1 MARKYIEKNYERPF
15 FDKLLRNFLSITLPN
30 VRYFKVAS
38 FFVKIGKPFS
48 FLFPKKIKNMIGLMP
63 TSFPKK
69 LLKNQEIYRAKGKK
83 IARVALLTGCVQKE
97 ISPQINEST
106 IRLLNRHGVEVVVM
120 KKILVTRKL
129 LKDCED
135 KAIKTFEAKLNT
147 NDELYS
153 QSKLIELSQGCD
165 AVLTSLTD
173 KMDEETIN
181 KLPETVKV
189 ISNFAVGFGNID
201 LEAAKKR
208 GIAVTNTPEVLSD
221 ATAEIGILLI
231 LGACR
236 RAAEGIEAAKESNW
250 KWSAD
255 YLIGKQLT
263 GSRLGILGMGRIG
276 QKIAKIAKSL
286 GMIIHYHNRSK
297 LSDDKEQGAIYHDSL
312 KSLFSVSD
320 VLSICCPAT
329 KETVNLINKETV
341 EYFPKGAVITNVAR
355 GDIVDDDALIDAL
368 NRRKIY
374 AAGLD
379 VYKGEPNLNPGYL
392 KIKTAFIL
400 PHLGSAT
407 KDTRTAMA
415 NLAIDNI
422 DEFFNTGN
430 CKNKVN

>member
-1 MARKYIEKNYERPF
+1 
-15 FDKLLRNFLSITLPN
+15 
-30 VRYFKVAS
+30 
-38 FFVKIGKPFS
+38 
-48 FLFPKKIKNMIGLMP
+48 
-63 TSFPKK
+63 
-69 LLKNQEIYRAKGKK
+69 
-83 IARVALLTGCVQKE
+83 
-97 ISPQINEST
+97 
-106 IRLLNRHGVEVVVM
+106 M
-120 KKILVTRKL
+120 KKILITRKL
-129 LKDCED
+129 IKESED
-135 KAIKTFEAKLNT
+135 KAVKTFKPIFNT

-153 QSKLIELSQGCD
+153 QTKVIEMSNGCD
-165 AVLTSLTD
+165 GILSSLTD
-173 KMDEETIN
+173 KMDKQTID
-181 KLPETVKV
+181 KLPDTIKI

-201 LEAAKKR
+201 LEAAKNR

-236 RAAEGIEAAKESNW
+236 RAAEGIQSAQEGGW
-250 KWSAD
+250 KWSAN

-263 GSRLGILGMGRIG
+263 GTRLGVLGMGRIG
-276 QKIAKIAKSL
+276 QKIAKIARSL

-297 LSDDKEQGAIYHDSL
+297 LSEEKEQGAVYHKDI

-329 KETVNLINKETV
+329 KETENMINKETV

-355 GDIVDDDALIDAL
+355 GDIVDDEALIDAL

-374 AAGLD
+374 AVGLD
-379 VYKGEPNLNPGYL
+379 VYKNEPNLNPGYS
-392 KIKTAFIL
+392 KIKSAFIL

-407 KDTRTAMA
+407 KDTRIAMA

-422 DEFFNTGN
+422 DEFFKTGN

>member
-1 MARKYIEKNYERPF
+1 
-15 FDKLLRNFLSITLPN
+15 
-30 VRYFKVAS
+30 
-38 FFVKIGKPFS
+38 
-48 FLFPKKIKNMIGLMP
+48 
-63 TSFPKK
+63 
-69 LLKNQEIYRAKGKK
+69 
-83 IARVALLTGCVQKE
+83 
-97 ISPQINEST
+97 
-106 IRLLNRHGVEVVVM
+106 M
-120 KKILVTRKL
+120 KKILITRKL
-129 LKDCED
+129 IKNSEE
-135 KAIKTFEAKLNT
+135 KATKIFEPIFNT

-153 QSKLIELSQGCD
+153 QSKVIKMSNGCD
-165 AVLTSLTD
+165 GILTSLTD
-173 KMDEETIN
+173 KMDQQTIN
-181 KLPETVKV
+181 KLPDSIKI

-201 LEAAKKR
+201 LDAAKKR
-208 GIAVTNTPEVLSD
+208 GITVTNTPEVLSD

-236 RAAEGIEAAKESNW
+236 RAAEGIEAARDGGW

-263 GSRLGILGMGRIG
+263 GTRLGILGMGRIG

-297 LSDDKEQGAIYHDSL
+297 LNTDKEDGAIYHDSI

-329 KETVNLINKETV
+329 KETENMINKETV
-341 EYFPKGAVITNVAR
+341 EFFPKGAIITNVAR
-355 GDIVDDDALIDAL
+355 GDIIEDEALIDAL

-374 AAGLD
+374 AVGLD
-379 VYKGEPNLNPGYL
+379 VYKNEPNLNPGYL

-407 KDTRTAMA
+407 KDTRIAMA

-422 DEFFNTGN
+422 DEFFKTGN
-430 CKNKVN
+430 CTNKVD

>member
-1 MARKYIEKNYERPF
+1 
-15 FDKLLRNFLSITLPN
+15 
-30 VRYFKVAS
+30 
-38 FFVKIGKPFS
+38 
-48 FLFPKKIKNMIGLMP
+48 
-63 TSFPKK
+63 
-69 LLKNQEIYRAKGKK
+69 
-83 IARVALLTGCVQKE
+83 
-97 ISPQINEST
+97 
-106 IRLLNRHGVEVVVM
+106 M

-129 LKDCED
+129 IKDSED
-135 KAIKTFEAKLNT
+135 KALKTFDPIFNS

-153 QSKLIELSQGCD
+153 QSKVIEMSKGCD
-165 AVLTSLTD
+165 GILTSLTD
-173 KMDEETIN
+173 KMDKETIDQ
-181 KLPETVKV
+181 LPDTVKI

-201 LEAAKKR
+201 LDAAKKK

-236 RAAEGIEAAKESNW
+236 RAAEGIEAAREGGW

-263 GSRLGILGMGRIG
+263 GTRLGILGMGRIG

-286 GMIIHYHNRSK
+286 GMVIHYHNRSK
-297 LSDDKEQGAIYHDSL
+297 LKDEKEDGAIYHDSI

-329 KETVNLINKETV
+329 KETENMINKDTV
-341 EYFPKGAVITNVAR
+341 EYFPKGAIITNVAR
-355 GDIVDDDALIDAL
+355 GDIIEDEALIDAL

-374 AAGLD
+374 AVGLD
-379 VYKGEPNLNPGYL
+379 VYKNEPNLNPGYL

-407 KDTRTAMA
+407 KDTRIAMA

-422 DEFFNTGN
+422 DEFFKTGN
-430 CKNKVN
+430 CTNKVN